1 MTTTGLRPRLNV
13 RQRKDT
19 GYLPHSSPFSLQFR
33 PAILYSDGYLP
44 LVPEDKNE
52 TDKIHTPRIVPQNW
66 SARHLTPVALAV
78 ATVFM
83 LAGCEKSDETVSLYQ
98 NADDCSAANPGK
110 SAECTTAYNNALKEA
125 ERTAPKYATRE
136 DCVAEFGEGQC
147 QQAPAQAGM
156 APENQAQAQQS
167 SGSFWMPLMAGYMM
181 GRLMGGGAGFA
192 QQPLFSSKNPTSPA
206 YGKYTDATG
215 KNYGAAQP
223 GRTMT
228 VPKTAMAPKP
238 ATTTTVTRGG
248 FGESVAKQSTMQR
261 SATGTS
267 SRSMGG

>member
-1 MTTTGLRPRLNV
+1 MKRTNNIKHAAF
-13 RQRKDT
+13 RK
-19 GYLPHSSPFSLQFR
+19 S
-33 PAILYSDGYLP
+33 
-44 LVPEDKNE
+44 
-52 TDKIHTPRIVPQNW
+52 W
-66 SARHLTPVALAV
+66 SARHLTPVAFAV
-78 ATVFM
+78 TAVFM
-83 LAGCEKSDETVSLYQ
+83 LAGCEQSDETVTLYQ

-110 SAECTTAYNNALKEA
+110 SAECTTAFNNAQKEA

-147 QQAPAQAGM
+147 QQTPAQAGV
-156 APENQAQAQQS
+156 APENQAQAQS

-181 GRLMGGGAGFA
+181 GRMMSGGAGFQ
-192 QQPLFSSKNPTSPA
+192 QQPVFTSKNPSSPA
-206 YGKYTDATG
+206 YGKYTDASG

-238 ATTTTVTRGG
+238 ATTSTVTRGG
-248 FGESVAKQSTMQR
+248 FGESVAKQATMQR
-261 SATGTS
+261 SSASGTS

>member
-1 MTTTGLRPRLNV
+1 MKRTKSIRHASF
-13 RQRKDT
+13 RK
-19 GYLPHSSPFSLQFR
+19 
-33 PAILYSDGYLP
+33 
-44 LVPEDKNE
+44 
-52 TDKIHTPRIVPQNW
+52 NW

-156 APENQAQAQQS
+156 APENQAQARNPAE
-167 SGSFWMPLMAGYMM
+167 FLDAAD
-181 GRLMGGGAGFA
+181 GRLHDGASDGRRRGFA
-192 QQPLFSSKNPTSPA
+192 QQPLFSSKNSS
-206 YGKYTDATG
+206 
-215 KNYGAAQP
+215 QP
-223 GRTMT
+223 GLR
-228 VPKTAMAPKP
+228 
-238 ATTTTVTRGG
+238 
-248 FGESVAKQSTMQR
+248 
-261 SATGTS
+261 
-267 SRSMGG
+267 

>member
-1 MTTTGLRPRLNV
+1 
-13 RQRKDT
+13 
-19 GYLPHSSPFSLQFR
+19 
-33 PAILYSDGYLP
+33 
-44 LVPEDKNE
+44 
-52 TDKIHTPRIVPQNW
+52 
-66 SARHLTPVALAV
+66 
-78 ATVFM
+78 
-83 LAGCEKSDETVSLYQ
+83 
-98 NADDCSAANPGK
+98 
-110 SAECTTAYNNALKEA
+110 

-181 GRLMGGGAGFA
+181 GRLMGGGMAQ
-192 QQPLFSSKNPTSPA
+192 QQPLFSSKNPASPA
-206 YGKYTDATG
+206 YGQYTDASG
-215 KNYGAAQP
+215 KSYGAAQP
-223 GRTMT
+223 GRTIN

-261 SATGTS
+261 SAAGSTSS

>member
-1 MTTTGLRPRLNV
+1 MKRTKSIHHASF
-13 RQRKDT
+13 RK
-19 GYLPHSSPFSLQFR
+19 S
-33 PAILYSDGYLP
+33 
-44 LVPEDKNE
+44 
-52 TDKIHTPRIVPQNW
+52 W

-78 ATVFM
+78 TAVFM

-110 SAECTTAYNNALKEA
+110 SAECTTAFNNALKEA

-136 DCVAEFGEGQC
+136 DCIAEFGEGQC

-156 APENQAQAQQS
+156 APTGEGQAQAQNQS

-181 GRLMGGGAGFA
+181 GRLMGGGIGRSAIRCSA
-192 QQPLFSSKNPTSPA
+192 RKTQPARLTANTRMPA
-206 YGKYTDATG
+206 VKT
-215 KNYGAAQP
+215 NGAATP

-238 ATTTTVTRGG
+238 ATTSTVTRGG
-248 FGESVAKQSTMQR
+248 FGELCGQTEHHA
-261 SATGTS
+261 A
-267 SRSMGG
+267 

>member
-1 MTTTGLRPRLNV
+1 MKRTKSIHHASF
-13 RQRKDT
+13 RK
-19 GYLPHSSPFSLQFR
+19 S
-33 PAILYSDGYLP
+33 
-44 LVPEDKNE
+44 
-52 TDKIHTPRIVPQNW
+52 W

-78 ATVFM
+78 TAVFM

-156 APENQAQAQQS
+156 APENQAQSQQS

-192 QQPLFSSKNPTSPA
+192 QQPLFSSKNPASPHTA
-206 YGKYTDATG
+206 
-215 KNYGAAQP
+215 NIPMRQ
-223 GRTMT
+223 
-228 VPKTAMAPKP
+228 VKTTARRNRA
-238 ATTTTVTRGG
+238 G
-248 FGESVAKQSTMQR
+248 Q
-261 SATGTS
+261 
-267 SRSMGG
+267 